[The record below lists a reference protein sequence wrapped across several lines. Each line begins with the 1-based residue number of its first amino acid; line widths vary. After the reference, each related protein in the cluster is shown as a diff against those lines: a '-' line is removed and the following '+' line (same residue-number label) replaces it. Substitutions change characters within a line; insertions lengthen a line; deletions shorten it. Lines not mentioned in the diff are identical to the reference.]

1 MGWYFIP
8 MVITIVGTMIISYL
22 TGNDT
27 VGDVLIAPLFNIF
40 AYVPFANMA
49 MASFVVIIIFAIL
62 LSKIIDIKIR

>member
-27 VGDVLIAPLFNIF
+27 VGDVLIAPFFNIF
-40 AYVPFANMA
+40 AYIPLANMA
-49 MASFVVIIIFAIL
+49 MASFVVIVIFAIL
-62 LSKIIDIKIR
+62 LSKIIDVKIR

>member
-8 MVITIVGTMIISYL
+8 MVISIVGTMIISYL

-40 AYVPFANMA
+40 AYVPLANMA
-49 MASFVVIIIFAIL
+49 MASFVVIVIFAIL
-62 LSKIIDIKIR
+62 LSKVIDVKIR

>member
-8 MVITIVGTMIISYL
+8 MVISIVGTMIISYL

-40 AYVPFANMA
+40 AYVPLANMA
-49 MASFVVIIIFAIL
+49 MASFVVIVIFAIL
-62 LSKIIDIKIR
+62 LSKIIDVKIR

>member
-8 MVITIVGTMIISYL
+8 MVISIVGTMIISYL

-40 AYVPFANMA
+40 AYVPLANMA
-49 MASFVVIIIFAIL
+49 MASFVVIVIFAIL
-62 LSKIIDIKIR
+62 LSKIIDVKIH

>member
-8 MVITIVGTMIISYL
+8 MVISIVGTMIISYL

-27 VGDVLIAPLFNIF
+27 VGDVLIMPFFNIF

-49 MASFVVIIIFAIL
+49 MAFFIIIVLFAIL
-62 LSKIIDIKIR
+62 LSKIIDVKIR

>member
-40 AYVPFANMA
+40 AYVPLANMA

-62 LSKIIDIKIR
+62 LSKIIDVKIR